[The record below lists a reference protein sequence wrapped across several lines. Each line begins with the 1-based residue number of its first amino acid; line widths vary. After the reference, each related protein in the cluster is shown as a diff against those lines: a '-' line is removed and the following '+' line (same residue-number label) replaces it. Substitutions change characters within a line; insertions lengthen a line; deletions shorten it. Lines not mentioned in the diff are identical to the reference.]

1 MEWSYIVF
9 KCRKCNYNIKIDSAS
24 FILPSKGS
32 KRNFVTQLDEYYLCP
47 KCKKSF
53 ITDDLRKSM
62 NYNDQK
68 TSEGYKKIID
78 EHPDRV
84 IQGGGLVI
92 IPDELAK
99 DVPEPKFF
107 CAFCNTALIKIDIE
121 MPENEEDED
130 FDVTCPICGE
140 PMFPAEIY
148 G

>member
-1 MEWSYIVF
+1 
-9 KCRKCNYNIKIDSAS
+9 
-24 FILPSKGS
+24 
-32 KRNFVTQLDEYYLCP
+32 
-47 KCKKSF
+47 
-53 ITDDLRKSM
+53 M